1 MLILGLIILV
11 FQIAQL
17 KVKLIQSYST
27 IYVKFDDSNADNSL
41 KGRGLCGELK
51 ECVTVTARKTGFL

>member
-1 MLILGLIILV
+1 M
-11 FQIAQL
+11 FHIAQL
-17 KVKLIQSYST
+17 KVKLIQSYGT

-51 ECVTVTARKTGFL
+51 ECVTITARKTGFL